1 MLSEKQKKFLL
12 NLARETI
19 KAEIEKR
26 KLSITCPDEPLFQR
40 KTGGFVTLHKAGKLR
55 GCIGY
60 VIAYKT
66 LFETI
71 KEMAKAAAFNDPR
84 FPSLQK
90 SELENIEIEIS
101 VLSELIPVQSVDE
114 IKIGRDG
121 LLIQNN
127 FTSGLLLPQVAT
139 EWKWDRKT
147 FLEQTC
153 NKAGLDRNCW
163 QQSDTE
169 IFRFYAE
176 IFSESS
182 KK

>member
-19 KAEIEKR
+19 KAETEKI
-26 KLSITCPDEPLFQR
+26 KVNIDCPVEPIYQS
-40 KTGGFVTLHKAGKLR
+40 KTGAFVTLHKSGKLR

-60 VIAYKT
+60 VIAYKS

-71 KEMAKAAAFNDPR
+71 KEMARAAAFNDPR
-84 FPSLQK
+84 FPPLQK

-101 VLSELIPVQSVDE
+101 VLSEMIPVRSIEE

-121 LLIQNN
+121 LLIRNSYA
-127 FTSGLLLPQVAT
+127 SGLLLPQVAT

-153 NKAGLDRNCW
+153 NKAGLNRNCW
-163 QQSDTE
+163 QEPDTE
-169 IFRFYAE
+169 ILRFTAE
-176 IFSESS
+176 IFSESA

>member
-1 MLSEKQKKFLL
+1 MLSEEQKKFLL

-19 KAEIEKR
+19 KAEIEKS
-26 KLSITCPDEPLFQR
+26 KLSITCPDEPLYQR

-66 LFETI
+66 MFETI
-71 KEMAKAAAFNDPR
+71 KEMAKAAAFSDPR
-84 FPSLQK
+84 FPPLRK

-101 VLSELIPVQSVDE
+101 ILSELISVQSVDE

-153 NKAGLDRNCW
+153 NKAGLNRNCW
-163 QQSDTE
+163 QQPDTE
-169 IFRFYAE
+169 ILRFSAE
-176 IFSESS
+176 IFSESA

>member
-1 MLSEKQKKFLL
+1 MLSEEQKKFLL
-12 NLARETI
+12 NLARKTI
-19 KAEIEKR
+19 KAEIEKS
-26 KLSITCPDEPLFQR
+26 KLSITCPDEPIYQR

-60 VIAYKT
+60 VIAYKS

-90 SELENIEIEIS
+90 SELEHIEIEIS

-121 LLIQNN
+121 LLIQNS

-163 QQSDTE
+163 QQPDTE
-169 IFRFYAE
+169 IFRFFAE

>member
-1 MLSEKQKKFLL
+1 MLSEEQKKFLL

-19 KAEIEKR
+19 KAELEKS
-26 KLSITCPDEPLFQR
+26 KLSITCPDEPFYQR

-60 VIAYKT
+60 VIAHKS

-101 VLSELIPVQSVDE
+101 ILSELIPVQSVDE

-121 LLIQNN
+121 LLIRNS
-127 FTSGLLLPQVAT
+127 FTSGLLLPQVAL
-139 EWKWDRKT
+139 EWNWDRKT

-153 NKAGLDRNCW
+153 NKAGLPINCW
-163 QQSDTE
+163 KNSETE
-169 IFRFYAE
+169 IFRFTAE
-176 IFSESS
+176 IFSEGS

>member
-1 MLSEKQKKFLL
+1 MLSEEQKKFLL

-19 KAEIEKR
+19 KAELEKS
-26 KLSITCPDEPLFQR
+26 KLSITCPDDPIYQR

-66 LFETI
+66 MFETI
-71 KEMAKAAAFNDPR
+71 KEMAKAAAFKDPR
-84 FPSLQK
+84 FPPLQK
-90 SELENIEIEIS
+90 SELESIEIEIS
-101 VLSELIPVQSVDE
+101 ILSELIPVQSVDE

-153 NKAGLDRNCW
+153 NKAGLNRNCW
-163 QQSDTE
+163 QQPDTE
-169 IFRFYAE
+169 IFRFFAE
-176 IFSESS
+176 IFSESL

>member
-1 MLSEKQKKFLL
+1 MLSEEQKIFLL
-12 NLARETI
+12 NLVRETI
-19 KAEIEKR
+19 KAELDGI
-26 KLSITCPDEPLFQR
+26 KLNIDCPDEPIYQR

-60 VIAYKT
+60 VIAHKS

-84 FPSLQK
+84 FPPLQK

-101 VLSELIPVQSVDE
+101 ILSELIPVQSVDE
-114 IKIGRDG
+114 IQVGRDG
-121 LLIQNN
+121 LLIRNS
-127 FTSGLLLPQVAT
+127 FYSGLLLPQVAT

-147 FLEQTC
+147 FLEHTC
-153 NKAGLDRNCW
+153 NKAGLNRNCW
-163 QQSDTE
+163 QQPDTE
-169 IFRFYAE
+169 ILRFTAE
-176 IFSESS
+176 IFSEGS

>member
-1 MLSEKQKKFLL
+1 MLSEEQKKFLL

-19 KAEIEKR
+19 KAELEKS
-26 KLSITCPDEPLFQR
+26 KLSITCPDDPIYQR

-66 LFETI
+66 MFETI

-84 FPSLQK
+84 FPPLQK

-101 VLSELIPVQSVDE
+101 ILSELIPVQSVDE

-153 NKAGLDRNCW
+153 NKAGLNRNCW
-163 QQSDTE
+163 QQPDTE
-169 IFRFYAE
+169 ILRFTAE
-176 IFSESS
+176 IFSESL

>member
-1 MLSEKQKKFLL
+1 MLSEEQKIFLL

-19 KAEIEKR
+19 KVEIEK
-26 KLSITCPDEPLFQR
+26 KKFSITCPDEPLYQR

-66 LFETI
+66 MFETI

-84 FPSLQK
+84 FPPLQK

-101 VLSELIPVQSVDE
+101 ILSELIPVQSVDE

-153 NKAGLDRNCW
+153 NKAGLNRNCW
-163 QQSDTE
+163 QQPDTE
-169 IFRFYAE
+169 ILRFTAE
-176 IFSESS
+176 IFSESL